1 MAKLYVTKKGAQ
13 IQRHWKE
20 GEQITVNDV
29 HVAKF
34 LALGVC
40 SEKPLKKEHSEEE
53 EVKSKKTNKK

>member
-13 IQRHWKE
+13 TQRHWKE

-29 HVAKF
+29 HVHKF

-40 SEKPLKKEHSEEE
+40 SEKPLKEE
-53 EVKSKKTNKK
+53 EVKQKKSNKK